1 MFDCGLTIQEIA
13 ELRNLPDNAVLRS
26 LEGLPC

>member
-1 MFDCGLTIQEIA
+1 MLDRGLTNQEIA
-13 ELRNLPDNAVLRS
+13 ELRNLPDKTVLRS